1 MDKDTATRTPKEIV
15 ETLDALK
22 VPVALDNVEALLR
35 ELASALTGE
44 DDLAVGRWREA
55 AVQALTGKLR
65 APARLVDRALAPLG
79 GSAENEELQGQAVEP
94 FVPEPWQE
102 PVDGADL
109 LLELV
114 TVIQR
119 YVVLGQSAAI
129 AVVLWVLHTHALDA
143 AWFTPRLAITSP
155 TKRCGKTLLLE
166 ILEHL
171 GCKALNVANI
181 TAAAL
186 FRAVEKFR
194 PTLLVDEA
202 DTFLVDKEELRGVL
216 NSGHRR
222 NGTVVR
228 TVGDKHEVRVFSTY
242 AAVAIAMIGRL
253 PDTLADR
260 SIPVSLRRRRREEKV
275 RRFRADRVRELEV
288 LCRKATRW
296 ALDSLVDLKEADP
309 EVPPEL
315 HDRAADNWRP
325 LLAIADAAGGDWPA
339 RARQAAQEL
348 SGAAPAEEDESV
360 GTLLLG
366 DLRTIFEETGEPA
379 LFTQLILYSLSE
391 RDDRPW
397 AEWKAD
403 KPLTGVQLAK
413 LLRPFCIRPKQIRI
427 GKESKKGYEQAWFE
441 DAFARYLPPLEPKQ
455 AEHANGINDLRAEST
470 RNTEAAVSSAESTEV
485 VENKGDASDVADV
498 SGPDGEPGEDTPLR
512 GQLDGAGSCAAAE
525 DLLTV

>member
-1 MDKDTATRTPKEIV
+1 MDKDTAARTPKEIV
-15 ETLDALK
+15 EDLQALRT
-22 VPVALDNVEALLR
+22 PVALDNVEALLR

-55 AVQALTGKLR
+55 SVQALTRKLR
-65 APARLVDRALAPLG
+65 APARLVDRAFASLG
-79 GSAENEELQGQAVEP
+79 DGGEDGEVQGQAVDL

-102 PVDGADL
+102 PVLGAELLRDL
-109 LLELV
+109 V
-114 TVIQR
+114 NVIQR
-119 YVVLGQSAAI
+119 YVVLAESPAI
-129 AVVLWVLHTHALDA
+129 AVALWVVHTYSLDA
-143 AWFTPRLAITSP
+143 AWFTPRLSITSP

-171 GCKALNVANI
+171 VCKALNVANI

-260 SIPVSLRRRRREEKV
+260 SIQVSLRRRRREEKV
-275 RRFRADRVRELEV
+275 KRFRADRIRELEV
-288 LCRKATRW
+288 LCRKAARW
-296 ALDSLVDLKEADP
+296 ALDHLADLKEADP

-339 RARQAAQEL
+339 RARQAAQEI
-348 SGAAPAEEDESV
+348 SGPAPAEEDEAV

-366 DLRTIFEETGEPA
+366 DLRTIFEEAREAA
-379 LFTQLILYSLSE
+379 LFTQLILYNLSE

-403 KPLTGVQLAK
+403 KPLTGVQLAR
-413 LLRPFCIRPKQIRI
+413 LLRPFGIRPRQIRI
-427 GKESKKGYEQAWFE
+427 GKESKKGYERAWFD

-455 AEHANGINDLRAEST
+455 AEQVNGINDLVAESS
-470 RNTEAAVSSAESTEV
+470 RNTEEAVSAVESTEV
-485 VENKGDASDVADV
+485 VESKGDASADAGV
-498 SGPDGEPGEDTPLR
+498 SGPDGDSGEDTPLR
-512 GQLDGAGSCAAAE
+512 GHVDGAGSCAPAE